1 MNNAS
6 ISIPLSFNSY
16 WAAFITLDCNF
27 KCPYCI
33 QKIHGII
40 PKYEIVPGELW
51 VERLN
56 SIEGRRKSR
65 FLRRPKVKK
74 VAIIGGEPA
83 VHPDF
88 IEILN
93 GLDNDWMVIITSNL
107 SAPIFSDIKL
117 FLRCLKRKKRLKFN
131 VSFHPLYAN
140 VDYFISKVIALKKE
154 LWVDHIFYVVY
165 PPENEKEFKYLKDK
179 AFAKKGLIAET
190 QRFTGFYKG
199 ELYPK
204 EDTEIKY
211 DLTYGIN
218 DYEFYQRA
226 CSQKSKKKVLCK
238 MNKALF
244 APNGNIYNCHYRLYT
259 NSPHYYSNLFD
270 QECITNIP
278 RDFFECEEF
287 GFCNPCDFENFQIKP
302 TT

>member
-6 ISIPLSFNSY
+6 ISIPSSFNSY

-40 PKYEIVPGELW
+40 PKYEIVPGKLW

-56 SIEGRRKSR
+56 LIEGRRKSR

-88 IEILN
+88 TEILN
-93 GLDNDWMVIITSNL
+93 ELDSDWMITVTSNL
-107 SAPIFSDIKL
+107 SAPLFSDINL
-117 FLRCLKRKKRLKFN
+117 FLRRLKRKKKIKFN

-204 EDTEIKY
+204 KDTGIKY
-211 DLTYGIN
+211 NLAYGIN
-218 DYEFYQRA
+218 NYEFYREA
-226 CSQKSKKKVLCK
+226 CGQKLKNEVLCK
-238 MNKALF
+238 LNKVLF

-259 NSPHYYSNLFD
+259 NSNHHYGNLFD
-270 QECITNIP
+270 NDLKSDISY
-278 RDFFECEEF
+278 DFFKCNEF
-287 GFCNPCDFENFQIKP
+287 GFCNPCDFEGLQVKIP
-302 TT
+302 T